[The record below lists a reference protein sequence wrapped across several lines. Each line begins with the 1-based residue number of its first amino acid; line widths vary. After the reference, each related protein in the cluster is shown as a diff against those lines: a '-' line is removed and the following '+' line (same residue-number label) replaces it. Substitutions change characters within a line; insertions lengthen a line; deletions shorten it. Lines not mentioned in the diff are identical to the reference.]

1 MWNEMSRNE
10 QNDVI
15 VKLFGA
21 IVSAGLCATK
31 GRKPIADIQYVIE
44 RKFGVTFNSVEF
56 SDRVKALLN
65 KGDDRLVQK
74 IERQKAMLLL
84 LASL

>member
-1 MWNEMSRNE
+1 MWNEMSRND
-10 QNDVI
+10 QNALI

-31 GRKPIADIQYVIE
+31 GRKPISDIQMVIE
-44 RKFGVTFNSVEF
+44 RKFNVVLNSVEF

-65 KGDDRLVQK
+65 KGDDRLNQR
-74 IERQKAMLLL
+74 IERQKQMLLL